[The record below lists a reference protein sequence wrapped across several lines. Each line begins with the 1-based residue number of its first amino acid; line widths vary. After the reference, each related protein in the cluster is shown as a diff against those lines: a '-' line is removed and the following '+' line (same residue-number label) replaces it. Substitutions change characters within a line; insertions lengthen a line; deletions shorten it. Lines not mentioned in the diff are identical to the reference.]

1 MNCENC
7 KTSISKGEEKMFDS
21 RILCDDCY
29 ISAIW
34 PRVRKTYDEYNPA
47 EFMQRL
53 KNTWSIHPQQ
63 YH

>member
-1 MNCENC
+1 MKCEKC
-7 KTSISKGEEKMFDS
+7 RDAIDKGEGWTFEAK
-21 RILCDDCY
+21 ILCDDCY
-29 ISAIW
+29 IDAVW
-34 PRVRKTYDEYNPA
+34 PKVRKTYHEHNPS